1 MDRYTDLFQRYPND
15 PALRYAVDVVTDK
28 VIAGVKMKQAC
39 ERHISDLRRIGNDP
53 EFPYIY
59 DEKEAEKIIKFAM
72 LLKDV
77 SSGEPFV
84 PSPYQQFIF
93 ALIQGWRNP
102 KTNGMRFKNIFI
114 SMARTNGKTQLLS
127 AYALYNFLFGFPKI
141 NRRLAVTSIDIAH
154 TSNLYKYMTFNWSQL
169 EQNVFKKLAREWG
182 IEFNRNEMRI
192 DTQSTSMKRLSAQGS
207 PSDSDHYTTGIVD
220 EYHLFGEGQR
230 EFINSMTSGM
240 VNNPLAQ
247 MFYISTAGLD
257 PNAPMFEDY
266 RRYSKY
272 LENGNWNE
280 IDKDLVLIWEQDDA
294 DEAYLHETWQK
305 SNPLMELPAMH
316 DNLVEGMITERDSK
330 ASQGKLSDFIVKNM
344 NLWQNA
350 KDNAFLPIDLIQKSI
365 IDDFKMFGRDVFIG
379 FDYSQTNDDT
389 ALAFVFPYIGS
400 DGKQKFHLYQHSWIP
415 LSKAGSIEAKEQRDN
430 INYRDV
436 EAKGFATITRDR
448 FGLIDEDEVFNWM
461 LNFIETNELN
471 VKAILYDQ
479 WGTGRVIRRLDE
491 IKEEYLI
498 IPVRQGIKSLN
509 EPTKFLQNSFIKHNI
524 TMLDD
529 AAMQQALVNSV
540 IVSDNNGIKIDKN
553 VNSQKIDIVDAIIDA
568 LFEGQF
574 YFTDFTNVEEKA
586 TKSPFGNMSDDE
598 INDYFVNDFS
608 F

>member
-1 MDRYTDLFQRYPND
+1 
-15 PALRYAVDVVTDK
+15 
-28 VIAGVKMKQAC
+28 
-39 ERHISDLRRIGNDP
+39 
-53 EFPYIY
+53 
-59 DEKEAEKIIKFAM
+59 
-72 LLKDV
+72 
-77 SSGEPFV
+77 
-84 PSPYQQFIF
+84 
-93 ALIQGWRNP
+93 
-102 KTNGMRFKNIFI
+102 
-114 SMARTNGKTQLLS
+114 
-127 AYALYNFLFGFPKI
+127 
-141 NRRLAVTSIDIAH
+141 
-154 TSNLYKYMTFNWSQL
+154 
-169 EQNVFKKLAREWG
+169 
-182 IEFNRNEMRI
+182 
-192 DTQSTSMKRLSAQGS
+192 
-207 PSDSDHYTTGIVD
+207 
-220 EYHLFGEGQR
+220 
-230 EFINSMTSGM
+230 
-240 VNNPLAQ
+240 

-272 LENGNWNE
+272 LEKGNWNE

-294 DEAYLHETWQK
+294 DEAYLPETWQK

-330 ASQGKLSDFIVKNM
+330 ASQGKLADFIVKNM

-350 KDNAFLPIDLIQKSI
+350 KDNAFLPIDLIQNSV

-436 EAKGFATITRDR
+436 EAKGFATVTRDR

-529 AAMQQALVNSV
+529 VAMQQALVNSV

-598 INDYFVNDFS
+598 INNYFVNDFS